1 MAVINPFVVGGYVSP
16 RYFCDR
22 VAETENLIRNLINGR
37 NVALVSTRRMGKTG
51 LIRHCFYQPLIKEG
65 YYTFFIDIYATSS
78 LKEFV
83 FALGKGIFEKLKP
96 QGNKFI
102 DRFFSIITSLRIGF
116 KLDSITGEPI
126 LELGLG
132 DIHAPETTL
141 EEIFIYL
148 EKADKPCIVAIDEF
162 QQISSYP
169 EKNLEAILRTK
180 VQHCSN
186 SNFVFAGSQRHIM
199 MNIFNSP
206 SRPFYQ
212 SVSMMHLGAIPLE
225 VYKPFVKGLFEEN
238 GKKVTDQL
246 VENVYTLFD
255 GHTWYVQLMLNE
267 LFILTDKKGICDVP
281 MINLALNN
289 IIATQDFTFQEIFSR
304 LPEKQKEIM
313 IAIAK
318 EQKAKGVT
326 SAAFIKKYRLT
337 SASSVQSGL
346 KGLLEKDMLTQE
358 SGGYQVY
365 DRLFN
370 IWLRR
375 NY

>member
-1 MAVINPFVVGGYVSP
+1 M
-16 RYFCDR
+16 
-22 VAETENLIRNLINGR
+22 
-37 NVALVSTRRMGKTG
+37 
-51 LIRHCFYQPLIKEG
+51 FYQPLIKEG

-148 EKADKPCIVAIDEF
+148 EQADKPCIVAIDEF

-267 LFILTDKKGICDVP
+267 LFILTDKRV
-281 MINLALNN
+281 
-289 IIATQDFTFQEIFSR
+289 
-304 LPEKQKEIM
+304 
-313 IAIAK
+313 
-318 EQKAKGVT
+318 
-326 SAAFIKKYRLT
+326 
-337 SASSVQSGL
+337 SVMYL
-346 KGLLEKDMLTQE
+346 
-358 SGGYQVY
+358 
-365 DRLFN
+365 
-370 IWLRR
+370 
-375 NY
+375 

>member
-1 MAVINPFVVGGYVSP
+1 M
-16 RYFCDR
+16 
-22 VAETENLIRNLINGR
+22 
-37 NVALVSTRRMGKTG
+37 
-51 LIRHCFYQPLIKEG
+51 
-65 YYTFFIDIYATSS
+65 
-78 LKEFV
+78 
-83 FALGKGIFEKLKP
+83 
-96 QGNKFI
+96 
-102 DRFFSIITSLRIGF
+102 
-116 KLDSITGEPI
+116 
-126 LELGLG
+126 G

-148 EKADKPCIVAIDEF
+148 EQADKPCIVAIDEF

-365 DRLFN
+365 DKLFN

>member
-1 MAVINPFVVGGYVSP
+1 M
-16 RYFCDR
+16 
-22 VAETENLIRNLINGR
+22 
-37 NVALVSTRRMGKTG
+37 
-51 LIRHCFYQPLIKEG
+51 
-65 YYTFFIDIYATSS
+65 
-78 LKEFV
+78 
-83 FALGKGIFEKLKP
+83 
-96 QGNKFI
+96 
-102 DRFFSIITSLRIGF
+102 
-116 KLDSITGEPI
+116 
-126 LELGLG
+126 G

-148 EKADKPCIVAIDEF
+148 EQADKPCIVAIDEF

-304 LPEKQKEIM
+304 LP
-313 IAIAK
+313 
-318 EQKAKGVT
+318 V
-326 SAAFIKKYRLT
+326 
-337 SASSVQSGL
+337 
-346 KGLLEKDMLTQE
+346 
-358 SGGYQVY
+358 
-365 DRLFN
+365 
-370 IWLRR
+370 
-375 NY
+375 

>member
-1 MAVINPFVVGGYVSP
+1 
-16 RYFCDR
+16 
-22 VAETENLIRNLINGR
+22 
-37 NVALVSTRRMGKTG
+37 
-51 LIRHCFYQPLIKEG
+51 
-65 YYTFFIDIYATSS
+65 
-78 LKEFV
+78 
-83 FALGKGIFEKLKP
+83 
-96 QGNKFI
+96 
-102 DRFFSIITSLRIGF
+102 
-116 KLDSITGEPI
+116 
-126 LELGLG
+126 
-132 DIHAPETTL
+132 
-141 EEIFIYL
+141 
-148 EKADKPCIVAIDEF
+148 
-162 QQISSYP
+162 
-169 EKNLEAILRTK
+169 
-180 VQHCSN
+180 
-186 SNFVFAGSQRHIM
+186 
-199 MNIFNSP
+199 
-206 SRPFYQ
+206 
-212 SVSMMHLGAIPLE
+212 MHLGAIPLE

-365 DRLFN
+365 DKLFN

>member
-1 MAVINPFVVGGYVSP
+1 M
-16 RYFCDR
+16 
-22 VAETENLIRNLINGR
+22 
-37 NVALVSTRRMGKTG
+37 
-51 LIRHCFYQPLIKEG
+51 FYQPLIKEG

-148 EKADKPCIVAIDEF
+148 EQADKPCIVAIDEF

-186 SNFVFAGSQRHIM
+186 SNFVLQ
-199 MNIFNSP
+199 
-206 SRPFYQ
+206 
-212 SVSMMHLGAIPLE
+212 E
-225 VYKPFVKGLFEEN
+225 VR
-238 GKKVTDQL
+238 
-246 VENVYTLFD
+246 
-255 GHTWYVQLMLNE
+255 
-267 LFILTDKKGICDVP
+267 GI
-281 MINLALNN
+281 
-289 IIATQDFTFQEIFSR
+289 
-304 LPEKQKEIM
+304 
-313 IAIAK
+313 
-318 EQKAKGVT
+318 
-326 SAAFIKKYRLT
+326 
-337 SASSVQSGL
+337 
-346 KGLLEKDMLTQE
+346 
-358 SGGYQVY
+358 
-365 DRLFN
+365 
-370 IWLRR
+370 
-375 NY
+375 

>member
-148 EKADKPCIVAIDEF
+148 EQADKPCIVAIDEF

-267 LFILTDKKGICDVP
+267 LFILT
-281 MINLALNN
+281 
-289 IIATQDFTFQEIFSR
+289 
-304 LPEKQKEIM
+304 KEIM

>member
-148 EKADKPCIVAIDEF
+148 EQADKPC
-162 QQISSYP
+162 
-169 EKNLEAILRTK
+169 
-180 VQHCSN
+180 SN
-186 SNFVFAGSQRHIM
+186 R
-199 MNIFNSP
+199 
-206 SRPFYQ
+206 
-212 SVSMMHLGAIPLE
+212 
-225 VYKPFVKGLFEEN
+225 
-238 GKKVTDQL
+238 
-246 VENVYTLFD
+246 
-255 GHTWYVQLMLNE
+255 
-267 LFILTDKKGICDVP
+267 
-281 MINLALNN
+281 
-289 IIATQDFTFQEIFSR
+289 
-304 LPEKQKEIM
+304 
-313 IAIAK
+313 
-318 EQKAKGVT
+318 
-326 SAAFIKKYRLT
+326 
-337 SASSVQSGL
+337 
-346 KGLLEKDMLTQE
+346 
-358 SGGYQVY
+358 
-365 DRLFN
+365 
-370 IWLRR
+370 
-375 NY
+375 

>member
-148 EKADKPCIVAIDEF
+148 EQADKPCIVAIDEF

-370 IWLRR
+370 P
-375 NY
+375 

>member
-1 MAVINPFVVGGYVSP
+1 M
-16 RYFCDR
+16 
-22 VAETENLIRNLINGR
+22 
-37 NVALVSTRRMGKTG
+37 
-51 LIRHCFYQPLIKEG
+51 
-65 YYTFFIDIYATSS
+65 
-78 LKEFV
+78 
-83 FALGKGIFEKLKP
+83 
-96 QGNKFI
+96 
-102 DRFFSIITSLRIGF
+102 
-116 KLDSITGEPI
+116 
-126 LELGLG
+126 
-132 DIHAPETTL
+132 
-141 EEIFIYL
+141 
-148 EKADKPCIVAIDEF
+148 
-162 QQISSYP
+162 
-169 EKNLEAILRTK
+169 
-180 VQHCSN
+180 
-186 SNFVFAGSQRHIM
+186 
-199 MNIFNSP
+199 
-206 SRPFYQ
+206 
-212 SVSMMHLGAIPLE
+212 
-225 VYKPFVKGLFEEN
+225 KGLFEEN

-313 IAIAK
+313 IANCQRAESKK
-318 EQKAKGVT
+318 ELLLLHLL
-326 SAAFIKKYRLT
+326 KKYRLT